1 MEALQDQLAKAVKQ
15 REWDIAVEMEES
27 LALVQKQIAQAEK
40 DAKKKGFGA
49 KDRRKI
55 KKEGKLAGQSSGSGT
70 ATGSSGRQ
78 PRIVGWSGHRSVDDV
93 IIEDHSHRFSSQVT
107 NSFSSDISSH
117 SSRSNASRVSS
128 DGRQAAAR
136 EAPEAN
142 DAMLEALAEDP
153 TDVSGS
159 NDTSEGFAVDPGR
172 FDRFRSRSSDG
183 STSFASLTSDQA
195 GNRMLSKR
203 EERLAQKKDTK
214 KLKEAQKAAL
224 AKEKQ
229 EHKAAV
235 AREQQEHKAALA
247 KEKEEHLVRC
257 PCRHILLS
265 CSSYSWMVP
274 MPLLKSLHFI
284 AFFSYSFVS
293 FFFTPLFFL
302 LHNLPSLP
310 PFFFQ
315 RMVLKQKEDAK
326 AVAAKAKADHA
337 AALAAAAARDK
348 EKKEEEKTAA
358 EREKYNKLSPAAKMV
373 YDAQKALED
382 EKRQAK
388 LHKRQ
393 SSSAAT
399 TEPTSPQGPTQ
410 VRCVFIFSLSLFS
423 LCPFYD
429 LI

>member
-153 TDVSGS
+153 TDLSGS
-159 NDTSEGFAVDPGR
+159 SNSSEGFAVDPGR

-247 KEKEEHLVRC
+247 KEKEEHLVHC
-257 PCRHILLS
+257 PCHHGLLPCS
-265 CSSYSWMVP
+265 CYSWMVP
-274 MPLLKSLHFI
+274 MPLLSSLYFI

-293 FFFTPLFFL
+293 FFFHSMFFSFAQ
-302 LHNLPSLP
+302 PPFPP
-310 PFFFQ
+310 PFFFC
-315 RMVLKQKEDAK
+315 
-326 AVAAKAKADHA
+326 
-337 AALAAAAARDK
+337 
-348 EKKEEEKTAA
+348 
-358 EREKYNKLSPAAKMV
+358 
-373 YDAQKALED
+373 
-382 EKRQAK
+382 
-388 LHKRQ
+388 
-393 SSSAAT
+393 SAW
-399 TEPTSPQGPTQ
+399 
-410 VRCVFIFSLSLFS
+410 C
-423 LCPFYD
+423 
-429 LI
+429 